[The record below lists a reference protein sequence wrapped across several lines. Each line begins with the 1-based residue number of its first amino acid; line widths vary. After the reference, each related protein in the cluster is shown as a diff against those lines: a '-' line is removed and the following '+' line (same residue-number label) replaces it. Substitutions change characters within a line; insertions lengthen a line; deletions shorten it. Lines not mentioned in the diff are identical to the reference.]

1 MEPATIALSDP
12 NPFIAAFDGPGI
24 LPQARHSRAL
34 ADLASRARFRP
45 GISARERAKFCRTS
59 SFVSRRIYYG
69 EAEQNEKPDMSRT
82 IDYGNLM
89 HRAMRSLIQEVLTDV
104 EQNGLPGEHHF
115 FITFDTH
122 HPDVEIADWLA
133 DRYPGEMT
141 VVMQHW
147 YDNLRVEKDGFAV
160 TLNFGD
166 SPEPLYIPYDAI
178 KTFVDPSVEF
188 GLRFETQQDSDNEE
202 DVAEAE
208 MAEEVEDIAPTKDAE
223 IVSLDSFR
231 K

>member
-1 MEPATIALSDP
+1 
-12 NPFIAAFDGPGI
+12 
-24 LPQARHSRAL
+24 
-34 ADLASRARFRP
+34 
-45 GISARERAKFCRTS
+45 
-59 SFVSRRIYYG
+59 
-69 EAEQNEKPDMSRT
+69 MSRE

-89 HRAMRSLIQEVLTDV
+89 HSAMRGLIRSVLDGV
-104 EQNGLPGEHHF
+104 AEHGLPGNHHF
-115 FITFDTH
+115 FITFDTA
-122 HPDVEIADWLA
+122 HPDAELADWLS

-147 YDNLRVEKDGFAV
+147 FDNLDVGEDGFAI

-188 GLRFETQQDSDNEE
+188 GLRFESPEE
-202 DVAEAE
+202 DGEAE
-208 MAEEVEDIAPTKDAE
+208 EMIVELDDDVEIEVDENPEDKKPADV
-223 IVSLDSFR
+223 VSLDSFR

>member
-1 MEPATIALSDP
+1 MSD
-12 NPFIAAFDGPGI
+12 
-24 LPQARHSRAL
+24 
-34 ADLASRARFRP
+34 
-45 GISARERAKFCRTS
+45 E
-59 SFVSRRIYYG
+59 
-69 EAEQNEKPDMSRT
+69 

-89 HRAMRSLIQEVLTDV
+89 HEAMRGLIKTVLKGV
-104 EQNGLPGEHHF
+104 QKNGLPGAHHF
-115 FITFDTH
+115 FITFDTS
-122 HPDVEIADWLA
+122 HPDAELADWLS

-147 YDNLRVEKDGFAV
+147 FDNLDIGKDGFSV

-166 SPEPLYIPYDAI
+166 APEPLYIPFDAI

-188 GLRFETQQDSDNEE
+188 GLRFETADE
-202 DVAEAE
+202 DG
-208 MAEEVEDIAPTKDAE
+208 EDGDDPTPTNTDHVDGPDEDAAAHPDAD

>member
-1 MEPATIALSDP
+1 
-12 NPFIAAFDGPGI
+12 
-24 LPQARHSRAL
+24 
-34 ADLASRARFRP
+34 
-45 GISARERAKFCRTS
+45 
-59 SFVSRRIYYG
+59 
-69 EAEQNEKPDMSRT
+69 MSRS

-89 HRAMRSLIQEVLTDV
+89 HEAMRGLIRKVLTDV
-104 EQNGLPGEHHF
+104 AERGLPGSHHF
-115 FITFDTH
+115 FITFDTS
-122 HPDVEIADWLA
+122 HPDAELADWLS

-147 YDNLRVEKDGFAV
+147 YDKLDVGEDGFAV

-166 SPEPLYIPYDAI
+166 APEPLYVPYDAI

-188 GLRFETQQDSDNEE
+188 GLRFETQDEE
-202 DVAEAE
+202 DGSDGATATSPDILPRPPSAKPKPVTD
-208 MAEEVEDIAPTKDAE
+208 EDDGDAPAKDAE